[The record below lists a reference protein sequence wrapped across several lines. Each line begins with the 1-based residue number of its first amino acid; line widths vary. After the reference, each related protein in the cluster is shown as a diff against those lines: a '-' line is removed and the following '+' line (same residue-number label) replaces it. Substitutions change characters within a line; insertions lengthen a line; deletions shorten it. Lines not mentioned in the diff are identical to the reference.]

1 MLKTIV
7 KILEELKFQNRAYYK
22 YIINEAKEWMK

>member
-7 KILEELKFQNRAYYK
+7 KILEELKFQNGACYK
-22 YIINEAKEWMK
+22 YIIDEEKE